1 MMSGKMGGLMLMLAA
16 GVGMGLP
23 YESRAVAEPGN
34 LSVEATK
41 HMVTECRQ
49 QHENMSRTVDE
60 LLMEL
65 ETAQRSHDAAQTR
78 AALELSQLKLADLK
92 QEMALC
98 VNLMNMI
105 DRRTSD
111 HEASERETGETAGSE
126 GQTRTGD
133 RLIGQPSTSGDAD
146 SPSQP
151 SINEPEQGKQE
162 DRP

>member
-1 MMSGKMGGLMLMLAA
+1 MGLVLTLAA
-16 GVGMGLP
+16 GVGLAAWSDGRS
-23 YESRAVAEPGN
+23 EAEPGA

-41 HMVTECRQ
+41 HMVSECRQ
-49 QHENMSRTVDE
+49 QHENVSRTVDE

-65 ETAQRSHDAAQTR
+65 ETAQRSHDAARTR

-111 HEASERETGETAGSE
+111 HETSERETGDTAGAESRSE
-126 GQTRTGD
+126 E
-133 RLIGQPSTSGDAD
+133 RLIGEPRPGGEAD
-146 SPSQP
+146 
-151 SINEPEQGKQE
+151 EPRQQEVGQSKEGTQE
-162 DRP
+162 DRR